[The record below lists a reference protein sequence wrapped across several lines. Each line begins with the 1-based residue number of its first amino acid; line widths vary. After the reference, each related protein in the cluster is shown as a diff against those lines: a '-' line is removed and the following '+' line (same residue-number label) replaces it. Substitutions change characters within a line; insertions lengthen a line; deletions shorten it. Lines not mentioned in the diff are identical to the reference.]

1 MPDGQSRE
9 RDRTEN
15 VQTAPKLAASAST
28 VQNTTQH
35 ACPALSSPSLDLR
48 AFVLFL
54 DLSLAAAW
62 RTIRSL
68 SCSFVLSLS
77 NALSISACA
86 TPSATARFDNSLG
99 FSALSSAF
107 IVGVGAMRRT
117 MSCSRTRLSSWDPRR
132 QRLACRCRSQ
142 GCGGCQLAYCPGRR
156 RHNACISICM
166 PGPAAG
172 RSGQA
177 AACRHD
183 TWLPMDFRR
192 DLPRSGFVLD
202 LLPFGTYMYMYCI
215 LLLFI
220 GTKVV
225 DTCL

>member
-1 MPDGQSRE
+1 MGIDQGPGLSQFAKHVVCVPDGQSRE

-156 RHNACISICM
+156 RHNACICM

-177 AACRHD
+177 AGTTVTTRGCR
-183 TWLPMDFRR
+183 WI
-192 DLPRSGFVLD
+192 SAAISFVLD
-202 LLPFGTYMYMYCI
+202 SFWIFFRLVRVHY
-215 LLLFI
+215 
-220 GTKVV
+220 V
-225 DTCL
+225 